1 MKQAIGTYRW
11 VICALLFFSTTANYL
26 DRTVL
31 SLLEPRLAAE
41 FGWSNSDYANI
52 TSIFL
57 FVYAISMLFA
67 GRIIDRIGTKKGY
80 IFAISIWSI
89 GAIMHAFAIPLG
101 EAIAFAFKNLG
112 ATTMSVSISGF
123 MLSYAVLAFG
133 ESGNFPAALKTTAE
147 YFPMKE
153 RSLVAGIFNSG
164 TNIGAILGPLT
175 VPWIAATWGW
185 QAAFV
190 VVGMVGL
197 LWIAFWLVFYDKPE
211 RQGRLS
217 RAELDYINSDAA
229 ASPASE
235 ASVNE
240 EARLSWF
247 QLLGYRQT
255 WAFAFGKFMTDGV
268 WWFFLL
274 WLPKYLSVQYDL
286 HGTAI
291 ALPLAVLYSMT
302 MIGSIGGGWLPTYFI
317 NRGYAVPDA
326 RSKAM
331 LLIAFF
337 PLVVLFAQPLGAFS
351 LWIPVLLIGIGAS
364 AHQAWSANL
373 FTTPSDFFPRKSV
386 ASVIGIGGM
395 AGGMGGVLF
404 QKGGGWLF
412 DYYKEAG
419 HVQTG
424 YMIVFSICALAYLIA
439 WTVMKALAKG
449 GAPSHPMQHAH
460 SGEPT

>member
-1 MKQAIGTYRW
+1 MTQQAIGKYRW
-11 VICALLFFSTTANYL
+11 TICALLFFSTTANYL

-41 FGWSNSDYANI
+41 FGWTNSDYANI

-101 EAIAFAFKNLG
+101 EGIAAIFHGLG
-112 ATTMSVSISGF
+112 LAVVSVSIAGF

-147 YFPMKE
+147 YFPKKE

-185 QAAFV
+185 QAAFI
-190 VVGMVGL
+190 VVGAVGL
-197 LWIAFWLVFYDKPE
+197 SWIVFWLIFYDKPA
-211 RQGRLS
+211 QQKRLS
-217 RAELDYINSDAA
+217 KAELDYINSDAA
-229 ASPASE
+229 APLGTKQTDSG
-235 ASVNE
+235 NGDG

-274 WLPKYLSVQYDL
+274 WLPKYLSAQYGL
-286 HGTAI
+286 VHTQI

-302 MIGSIGGGWLPTYFI
+302 MIGSIGGGWLPTVFVS
-317 NRGYAVPDA
+317 RGHSVPNA
-326 RSKAM
+326 RRKAM

-337 PLVVLFAQPLGAFS
+337 PLVVLFAQPLGNIS
-351 LWIPVLLIGIGAS
+351 LWIPVILIGIGAS

-373 FTTPSDFFPRKSV
+373 FTTPSDAFPKRSV

-404 QKGGGWLF
+404 QKTGGWLM
-412 DYYKEAG
+412 DYYKALG
-419 HVQTG
+419 HIQTG

-439 WTVMKALAKG
+439 WGVMKALVPEHVEISTIGKA
-449 GAPSHPMQHAH
+449 
-460 SGEPT
+460 